1 MQTGTYILQK
11 NAFLA
16 GNKKLVIKER
26 KKPCTKPKL
35 YLIQLEPF
43 QYVSSLFP
51 VPTTSGEEYTFD
63 FEKRLYALR
72 KIENNSKVEIIE
84 LE

>member
-1 MQTGTYILQK
+1 METGTYILQK
-11 NAFLA
+11 DCFLA
-16 GNKKLVIKER
+16 GNKKLVIKKR
-26 KKPCTKPKL
+26 KKPCTKPEL

-63 FEKRLYALR
+63 FEKRLYGLR
-72 KIENNSKVEIIE
+72 KLNESQVEIIE
-84 LE
+84 LS

>member
-1 MQTGTYILQK
+1 MQTGNYILHK
-11 NAFLA
+11 NGFIA

-26 KKPCTKPKL
+26 KKPCTKPKF

-51 VPTTSGEEYTFD
+51 VSTTSGEEYTFD
-63 FEKRLYALR
+63 FESRLYSLR
-72 KIENNSKVEIIE
+72 KLDNSKVEIIE

>member
-1 MQTGTYILQK
+1 MQTGTYIFHK
-11 NAFLA
+11 NGFLA

-26 KKPCTKPKL
+26 KKPCTKPKH

-51 VPTTSGEEYTFD
+51 VPTTSGEEFTFD
-63 FEKRLYALR
+63 YEKKLYALR
-72 KIENNSKVEIIE
+72 KMENQVEIIE
-84 LE
+84 LS